1 MILSYT
7 NRSTLV
13 LCSSGCT
20 GLSGLVNT
28 PIPPSADALYA
39 FVAQPTSHLDPA
51 APSILAIKYVK
62 PTAGGVTRARTTVH
76 WQTLLETF
84 RGWTSCLE
92 VGDWSA
98 LRRDRRLYVG
108 SVATFYEGAAS
119 VESLQLLHKASV
131 STRASTRRRRPEGAD
146 ICIEPPAPP
155 QVRRDEGYAD
165 TDQPWSEW
173 ASSHNPVRLSAF
185 PMLLPKVTEKPPK
198 PSTGF
203 PAPPSPPL
211 TSNPLHGGFPL
222 GTDEIGSP
230 VPSSRA
236 SRPLTPAS
244 PERERALR
252 ALDREVTAEQTTSN
266 KVVQLMEGHKLIALP
281 LQVVVPDPEVVRARS
296 KSEGGDVPPKSP
308 KWMNRMARVN
318 QGVRCVSVAMERERE
333 REREKESLPA
343 SPTFFT
349 PSGKRGLWEHLALLE
364 AQGMELIAGY
374 VNVQANS
381 PLWRRRWLT
390 IRDRKLLIES
400 SLGPASMWDLLS
412 EVESVG
418 VVKEEMVG
426 MRDVVRVGLVNGRGL
441 LIGCESGEECEEV
454 VAVVEYCRQHV
465 VLM

>member
-1 MILSYT
+1 MSLNGLRALSVSHAWERVSTRDSDAWMILTYT

-13 LCSSGCT
+13 LWSSGCT
-20 GLSGLVNT
+20 GLNGLVNT
-28 PIPPSADALYA
+28 PIPPSTDALYA
-39 FVAQPTSHLDPA
+39 FVAQPTARLDPE
-51 APSILAIKYVK
+51 PSVLAIKYVK

-98 LRRDRRLYVG
+98 LRRDRRVSVG
-108 SVATFYEGAAS
+108 SVGSSYEGAAS
-119 VESLQLLHKASV
+119 VESLQLVHR
-131 STRASTRRRRPEGAD
+131 TSTRRR
-146 ICIEPPAPP
+146 
-155 QVRRDEGYAD
+155 RRDEGYAD
-165 TDQPWSEW
+165 MDQPWSEW
-173 ASSHNPVRLSAF
+173 ASQNPVRLSAF
-185 PMLLPKVTEKPPK
+185 PMLLPSATEKEHEQQMLPFEPLI
-198 PSTGF
+198 GF

-211 TSNPLHGGFPL
+211 TSNPLHGGFQMDP
-222 GTDEIGSP
+222 
-230 VPSSRA
+230 
-236 SRPLTPAS
+236 
-244 PERERALR
+244 
-252 ALDREVTAEQTTSN
+252 DRE
-266 KVVQLMEGHKLIALP
+266 KLMEGHKLIALP
-281 LQVVVPDPEVVRARS
+281 LQVVLPDPEVVRARS
-296 KSEGGDVPPKSP
+296 KSEGGDVPPRSP

-318 QGVRCVSVAMERERE
+318 QGVRCVSVAMERDRE
-333 REREKESLPA
+333 REQESLPA
-343 SPTFFT
+343 SPTFLT
-349 PSGKRGLWEHLALLE
+349 PTSPGPTTSGKYGLWEHLARLE

-390 IRDRKLLIES
+390 IRDRKLLVES

-426 MRDVVRVGLVNGRGL
+426 MRNVVRVGFVSGREVLV
-441 LIGCESGEECEEV
+441 GCESGEECEEV